1 MDVKA
6 LSYYVA
12 IADQKSINKA
22 AEILY
27 ISQPVLSRTVQALEE
42 AKLGVQL
49 LIRNNHGIE
58 MTPVGQSL
66 YYYAHSILSPV

>member
-27 ISQPVLSRTVQALEE
+27 ISQPVLSRTVQALDHDGDETHHRQE
-42 AKLGVQL
+42 R
-49 LIRNNHGIE
+49 I
-58 MTPVGQSL
+58 
-66 YYYAHSILSPV
+66 